1 MNAVDDADSVIANA
15 DIQVLQNVM
24 ISRYFS
30 AAGAVVVLY
39 DTILTI
45 EDEVS
50 GFLI

>member
-1 MNAVDDADSVIANA
+1 MNAVDDADSVVANV
-15 DIQVLQNVM
+15 DLQVIQNVM

-39 DTILTI
+39 DAMLTM

-50 GFLI
+50 GFLR